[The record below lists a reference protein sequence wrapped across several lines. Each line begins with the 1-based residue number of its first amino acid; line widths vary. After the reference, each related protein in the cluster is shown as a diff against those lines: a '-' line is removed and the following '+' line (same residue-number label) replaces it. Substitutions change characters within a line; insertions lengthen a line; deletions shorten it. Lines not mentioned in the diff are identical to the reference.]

1 MDANERAFINARL
14 IDPAQELDML
24 GTVLIRDGLIVAVGT
39 DIALPDTAETLDC
52 TGLALL
58 PGLIDMQ
65 VFTGEPGE
73 EHRETLAT
81 ASQAAAAGGVTHMVV
96 MPNTTPAI
104 DDAALVD
111 FISRRARGTAMV
123 RVHPMAAIT
132 KNCEGQIMTEFG
144 LLREAGAVAFTDGD
158 RAVMNAL
165 TMRRALSYASNF
177 DALIVQHALDLDLQS
192 AGVMHESELATRLG
206 LAGIPIAAE
215 TAMIDR
221 DIRLVEL
228 TGARY
233 HISQISSAESV
244 EAVRQAKA
252 RGLAVSCAVS
262 ATHLMLN
269 ENDVENYRTF
279 AKLNPPLRSEDDRLA
294 LVDGLADGTI
304 DVIVSGHNP
313 QDAEAKRQ
321 PFAQAAYGTVGVETL
336 LAGLLSL
343 HHAHGVDIATLIRA
357 VTIRP
362 AELLDIDGGTIKPGS
377 AADFSLVDMDAPWI
391 VDAEALK
398 SKSKNAAIE
407 GRKLQGRVEAC
418 FVNGQSIFDSKM
430 ETIK

>member
-144 LLREAGAVAFTDGD
+144 LLREAGAVAAFAAQIRREVGWRVDDGD
-158 RAVMNAL
+158 HS
-165 TMRRALSYASNF
+165 T
-177 DALIVQHALDLDLQS
+177 QQS
-192 AGVMHESELATRLG
+192 KSPLKG
-206 LAGIPIAAE
+206 
-215 TAMIDR
+215 
-221 DIRLVEL
+221 
-228 TGARY
+228 
-233 HISQISSAESV
+233 
-244 EAVRQAKA
+244 
-252 RGLAVSCAVS
+252 
-262 ATHLMLN
+262 
-269 ENDVENYRTF
+269 
-279 AKLNPPLRSEDDRLA
+279 LNPP
-294 LVDGLADGTI
+294 I
-304 DVIVSGHNP
+304 H
-313 QDAEAKRQ
+313 
-321 PFAQAAYGTVGVETL
+321 PFKG
-336 LAGLLSL
+336 
-343 HHAHGVDIATLIRA
+343 
-357 VTIRP
+357 P
-362 AELLDIDGGTIKPGS
+362 A
-377 AADFSLVDMDAPWI
+377 DAPG
-391 VDAEALK
+391 D
-398 SKSKNAAIE
+398 
-407 GRKLQGRVEAC
+407 
-418 FVNGQSIFDSKM
+418 
-430 ETIK
+430 T

>member
-1 MDANERAFINARL
+1 
-14 IDPAQELDML
+14 
-24 GTVLIRDGLIVAVGT
+24 
-39 DIALPDTAETLDC
+39 
-52 TGLALL
+52 
-58 PGLIDMQ
+58 
-65 VFTGEPGE
+65 
-73 EHRETLAT
+73 
-81 ASQAAAAGGVTHMVV
+81 
-96 MPNTTPAI
+96 
-104 DDAALVD
+104 
-111 FISRRARGTAMV
+111 
-123 RVHPMAAIT
+123 
-132 KNCEGQIMTEFG
+132 
-144 LLREAGAVAFTDGD
+144 
-158 RAVMNAL
+158 
-165 TMRRALSYASNF
+165 
-177 DALIVQHALDLDLQS
+177 
-192 AGVMHESELATRLG
+192 
-206 LAGIPIAAE
+206 
-215 TAMIDR
+215 
-221 DIRLVEL
+221 
-228 TGARY
+228 
-233 HISQISSAESV
+233 
-244 EAVRQAKA
+244 
-252 RGLAVSCAVS
+252 
-262 ATHLMLN
+262 MLN

-321 PFAQAAYGTVGVETL
+321 SFAQAAYGTVGVETL

-418 FVNGQSIFDSKM
+418 FVNGQTIFDSKM